1 MKKIHGLE
9 LTKEFKQD
17 VDWHCSHEPQFL
29 FPALDSSKVRSLHGS
44 PASIALFFSS
54 VDATWRLP
62 EWLLCRMVGVQ
73 GQGVDF
79 QSFLLNVQTSGEL
92 QGVYFQSLAFE
103 SFLLIVQM
111 CDAFMAQEWEERGRF
126 GIVGV
131 YKGGRKNPKHDVE
144 H

>member
-1 MKKIHGLE
+1 MSIGIAVMNLN
-9 LTKEFKQD
+9 F
-17 VDWHCSHEPQFL
+17 SFL
-29 FPALDSSKVRSLHGS
+29 PLIPAKFVVCMGVLLVL
-44 PASIALFFSS
+44 LFFFSS
-54 VDATWRLP
+54 ADATWRLP

-92 QGVYFQSLAFE
+92 QGVYFQSLAFQ

-111 CDAFMAQEWEERGRF
+111 CDAFMAQEWEERERF

-144 H
+144 HCGSEVRLTDR